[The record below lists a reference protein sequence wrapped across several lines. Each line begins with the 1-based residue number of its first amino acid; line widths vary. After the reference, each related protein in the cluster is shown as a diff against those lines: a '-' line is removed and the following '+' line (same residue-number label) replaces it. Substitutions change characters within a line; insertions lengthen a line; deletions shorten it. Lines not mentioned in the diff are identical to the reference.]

1 MIMSFEKIYKEL
13 KNLYNDGLYNEV
25 IKEIDNFENK
35 KIFSPE
41 LKNFKGLAY
50 LALEDFKKATFFF
63 KEATDQDSKF
73 FKAFNNYGTSL
84 FYDAKYDKSIEKFNK
99 AIEINPDYAEAYNNK
114 GNLFDH
120 IGKIDEAIKCF
131 KIALNLKPDFFVAKE
146 NLIKILTNDI
156 EVSDDNNEIIKLH
169 NKLKKFSFNYN
180 FQKKFDTN
188 NIKEVFSKCSIII
201 NNYFKELKVSSSQ
214 IFRRN
219 TKNLNCERHFKIFNN
234 YKVIPEYCFGCFKV
248 SFEVGT
254 VIDLI
259 KLYIVFDNIEMPNNN
274 IRKCMIE
281 ERKEISGSYK
291 GFIYCDGLEEAK
303 SLKSLIDPIIFKTIG
318 DNLNISIKHGC
329 SEFAIEYPDFK
340 ELNKNSKNY
349 MNYNPNWKDKEN
361 TVDNKYSYL
370 NEKIINKSNKGIFL
384 NDILIIKNWFTFAKS
399 INDESY
405 NLLLSL

>member
-1 MIMSFEKIYKEL
+1 MIMSFKKIYKEL
-13 KNLYNDGLYNEV
+13 INLYNDGLYNEV

-35 KIFSPE
+35 KIFSSK

-50 LALEDFKKATFFF
+50 LALEDFKKAAFFF
-63 KEATDQDSKF
+63 KEATDQDNKF

-84 FYDAKYDKSIEKFNK
+84 FYDAKYDKSLEKFNK
-99 AIEINPDYAEAYNNK
+99 AIEINPDYADAYNNK

-131 KIALNLKPDFFVAKE
+131 KIALNLKPDFFDAEE
-146 NLIKILTNDI
+146 NLIKILTSDI
-156 EVSDDNNEIIKLH
+156 EVSDDNNEIIKIH
-169 NKLKKFSFNYN
+169 NKLKKFSFDYN
-180 FQKKFDTN
+180 FQQKFDIN
-188 NIKEVFSKCSIII
+188 NIKRVFSECSIII
-201 NNYFKELKVSSSQ
+201 NNCFKELKVSSSQ

-234 YKVIPEYCFGCFKV
+234 YKVIPKYCFGCFKV
-248 SFEVGT
+248 SLEVKT

-259 KLYIVFDNIEMPNNN
+259 KLYIVFDNIELPNNN
-274 IRKCMIE
+274 IRKCMVE
-281 ERKEISGSYK
+281 ERKEISGNYK
-291 GFIYCDGLEEAK
+291 GFIFCDSLEEAK
-303 SLKSLIDPIIFKTIG
+303 NLKLLIDPIIFNTIG

-370 NEKIINKSNKGIFL
+370 SEKIISKSNKGISL
-384 NDILIIKNWFTFAKS
+384 NDILIIKNWFTIAKS
-399 INDESY
+399 KNDESY
-405 NLLLSL
+405 NFLL